1 MTPKPAYADLIERMG
16 RLEHFRMLSQADLT
30 AIVDAGRVW
39 RAPAG
44 KIIFRE
50 GEPCG
55 GLFVLLSGRV
65 HLHKLGP
72 EGRDHIMTV
81 LNQVTMFNE
90 VAVLDGGVNPATAV
104 AVQSSLL
111 WSSSRERFLAL
122 IEQYP
127 AVGLGMLPILARRN
141 RELVARFEDLS
152 FRTVRARTAKLLL
165 EISRFG
171 ERTIDRRSHSVNTL
185 AARICT
191 TPEAVS
197 RSITFFRLNGY
208 ILSSRNRITVRE
220 PVKLAELA
228 QIADPC
234 FAADC

>member
-1 MTPKPAYADLIERMG
+1 MPTKPKRPDLIDRMS
-16 RLEHFRMLSQADLT
+16 RLEHFSKLSPADLA
-30 AIVDAGRVW
+30 AIIDIGHVGGAATGEW
-39 RAPAG
+39 
-44 KIIFRE
+44 IFGE
-50 GEPCG
+50 GEPCT

-65 HLHKLGP
+65 HLYKIGP
-72 EGRDHIMTV
+72 EGQEHIMVV
-81 LNQVTMFNE
+81 LRPVTMFNE
-90 VAVLDGGVNPATAV
+90 VAVLDGGVNPATAIAAQDSV
-104 AVQSSLL
+104 IWRAK
-111 WSSSRERFLAL
+111 REAFLAL
-122 IEQYP
+122 IETYP

-141 RELVARFEDLS
+141 RELVTKFEDLS
-152 FRTVRARTAKLLL
+152 FRTVRARPAKLLL